1 MREAL
6 EPATLEEM
14 STAPVQPNVQ
24 TLLDQGDSYAAKDD
38 VRAAASY
45 YQAALKAVQQGGA
58 IDPALHS
65 RLTAAAGYV
74 RQTAEAYKESLRS
87 VVAGRP
93 NVPGRT
99 DRLRHAVEILTGER
113 ELFLQGPS
121 VLYFP
126 YLANRQFFERDEFDW
141 VPALEAETPAIRAE
155 LEAIVAAGADFRP
168 YVEDDPDRPRREFH
182 GLHGDPS
189 WTALY
194 LWRDGRPVEENARR
208 CPRTMAALEQVPM
221 TRIGAKTPSV
231 LFSKLTPGAHIPPH
245 RGMLNCRLI
254 AHLPLIVPDGC
265 WLRVGNETRRWE
277 EGKLLIFDDSFEHEA
292 RNESGETRIVLLF
305 DLWRPELGDDEKAA
319 ISAIF
324 DTIDRFTG
332 VPAEA

>member
-45 YQAALKAVQQGGA
+45 YQAALKAAQQGGA

-141 VPALEAETPAIRAE
+141 VPALEAETPAIKAE

-208 CPRTMAALEQVPM
+208 CPRTMAALERVPM

-305 DLWRPELGDDEKAA
+305 DLWRQELAEDEKQG
-319 ISAIF
+319 ISKIF
-324 DTIDRFTG
+324 ETIGRFTAL
-332 VPAEA
+332 PSEA